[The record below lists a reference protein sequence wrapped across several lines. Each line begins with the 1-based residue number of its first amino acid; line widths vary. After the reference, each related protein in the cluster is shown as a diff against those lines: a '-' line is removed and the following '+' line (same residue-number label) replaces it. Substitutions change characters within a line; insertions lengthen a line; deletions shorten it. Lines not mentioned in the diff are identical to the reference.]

1 MGDATPFTN
10 LNALAAHP
18 RREPENKRRF
28 GKILHEFIDRH
39 PFNPVP
45 FPSEPATETSD
56 ST

>member
-28 GKILHEFIDRH
+28 RKILHGFIKRH
-39 PFNPVP
+39 PFNPEL
-45 FPSEPATETSD
+45 FQSEPATETSD

>member
-28 GKILHEFIDRH
+28 GKFLHGFIDRH

>member
-10 LNALAAHP
+10 LNALATHP
-18 RREPENKRRF
+18 RREPENRRRF
-28 GKILHEFIDRH
+28 GKILHEFIKRH